1 MERGR
6 SRVGTSVDS
15 GSSVVWDA
23 LADLK
28 KKRLDRE
35 TYCLHAPKFEA
46 RLFDRR
52 HLVVTTLRVTAYDL
66 RSEDYESKT

>member
-6 SRVGTSVDS
+6 SLVGTSLDS

-23 LADLK
+23 FTDLN
-28 KKRLDRE
+28 KRLDRE
-35 TYCLHAPKFEA
+35 TYCLHAPKFQA

-52 HLVVTTLRVTAYDL
+52 HLLVTTLRVMALDL